1 MKEIPNKFLVSLS
14 LFSLFFAMPTQAA
27 AEDLPT
33 QAVPEVQI
41 LDVAADETV
50 QLDGLRV
57 RWTSVTYELSTGHEA
72 EMFVEVDDHGR
83 GDAYIL
89 LEGEELMHVATDEH
103 GGTTTWVASDIDL
116 SPKVL
121 TELTAANLPDE
132 IFAGMDPQ
140 EFKCSDFGKKAV
152 RAAKYLWIGAN
163 TALGLA
169 CCATPACI
177 PCGTAATVLGAI
189 GADIADDY
197 CE

>member
-103 GGTTTWVASDIDL
+103 GGTTRCQHRSRTRLLCHARLHTVWHC
-116 SPKVL
+116 
-121 TELTAANLPDE
+121 
-132 IFAGMDPQ
+132 GH
-140 EFKCSDFGKKAV
+140 
-152 RAAKYLWIGAN
+152 GAW
-163 TALGLA
+163 GDWS
-169 CCATPACI
+169 
-177 PCGTAATVLGAI
+177 GHR
-189 GADIADDY
+189 
-197 CE
+197 